1 VINVIPATSEIHI
14 RLAEPPDAAAIAN
27 VLYKSFAEYEPLYT
41 QQGFAATSP
50 GADPI
55 LDRMREGPVWLALS
69 GVKVLGTVAAVL
81 RGRSAYMRGMAV
93 LPTSR
98 GMRIGSRLLEYVEN
112 WASSQ
117 GCSRVF
123 LSTTPY
129 LAAAIRL
136 YETFGFRPTDEGPH
150 DLFGTPLFT
159 MEKHIV
165 RKG

>member
-1 VINVIPATSEIHI
+1 MISMIPASSEIHI

-27 VLYKSFAEYEPLYT
+27 VLYESFTEYEPLYT
-41 QQGFAATSP
+41 QQGFAATTP
-50 GADPI
+50 GADQI
-55 LDRMREGPVWLALS
+55 LVRMREGPVWIAHS
-69 GVKVLGTVAAVL
+69 GANVLGTVAAVL
-81 RGRSAYMRGMAV
+81 RGGSAYMRGMAV

-98 GMRIGSRLLEYVEN
+98 GTGVGSRLLKCVEN

-136 YETFGFRPTDEGPH
+136 YESFGFRRTDEGPH

-159 MEKHIV
+159 MEKDVV

>member
-1 VINVIPATSEIHI
+1 MINVIPATSEIHI

-41 QQGFAATSP
+41 QQGFAATTP

-98 GMRIGSRLLEYVEN
+98 AWGSALDC
-112 WASSQ
+112 SSV
-117 GCSRVF
+117 SRTGRPVKG
-123 LSTTPY
+123 
-129 LAAAIRL
+129 AA
-136 YETFGFRPTDEGPH
+136 EFS
-150 DLFGTPLFT
+150 
-159 MEKHIV
+159 
-165 RKG
+165 